1 MSLLIII
8 TLTLS
13 TQSLV
18 AKDVKASYS
27 RKINLTSQKIY
38 KVENEVINIIKW
50 KYHSGF
56 DVVLLYMTD
65 DDMYWFNSYLESIV
79 WTFSE
84 RVEMRQDQFLSEKNT
99 EGSGFKDLSS
109 YQREYYVVIASF
121 GTGELEY
128 DLIYYSYYFDYQEV
142 LNVLTIIIVMCGSL
156 YVLIEIG
163 MLKTE
168 KKPNEHKKIH
178 VINPTYKIPSN
189 PTFRY
194 CDKCGTKLDD
204 DAVFCH
210 NCGKKFK

>member
-156 YVLIEIG
+156 YVLIEID

>member
-156 YVLIEIG
+156 YVLIEID

-194 CDKCGTKLDD
+194 CDKCRTKLDD